1 MIRIYNKSTYRPINI
16 ADRNKEDIVNLP
28 EEIYGIF

>member
-1 MIRIYNKSTYRPINI
+1 MIRIYNKSNERPISI
-16 ADRNKEDIVNLP
+16 ANRNKEDIVNPP